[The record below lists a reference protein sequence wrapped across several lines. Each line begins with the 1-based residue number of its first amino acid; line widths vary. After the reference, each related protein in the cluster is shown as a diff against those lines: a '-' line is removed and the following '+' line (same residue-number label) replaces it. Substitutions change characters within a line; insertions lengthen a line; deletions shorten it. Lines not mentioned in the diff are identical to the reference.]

1 MKAVCQRCG
10 SDKPGPLVPCR
21 SCTHVPVG
29 EERTVAWLLS
39 DHHLSPA
46 DLEIAARRIRKGER
60 LAPPEALLDKA
71 RKGLEEAI
79 PGRRR
84 RPRVARQEPEPA
96 PAEDATAQPAPAEDA
111 TAQPAP
117 GEPTPAVTPPGQPTP
132 VVAPPTPPTPAV
144 TRPEPS
150 AAPGSEPVG
159 SEPASKPEVATGE
172 AQPEPT
178 WTSAPSIAALLE
190 LDAAG
195 PPGGVLPR
203 WAVVAI
209 ATASVVIT
217 PLPAWV
223 AWWMWR
229 ESAPTAS
236 RQVRDVALVT
246 SAIFVATWAASLAWT
261 WGQRFS

>member
-117 GEPTPAVTPPGQPTP
+117 GEPTPAVTPPGQP
-132 VVAPPTPPTPAV
+132 
-144 TRPEPS
+144 
-150 AAPGSEPVG
+150 GSEPVG
-159 SEPASKPEVATGE
+159 GEPASKPEVATGE